1 MRLSLTTFHKLRI
14 ITATIVLFLALI
26 YLSGQEA
33 FSLAGFALLAVV
45 ATYIC
50 YHLRN
55 GSMAAEC
62 DLCRSQATMKA
73 EYGAG
78 FSDARLVINC
88 PQCGRV
94 INGAKQGV
102 EPQREK

>member
-1 MRLSLTTFHKLRI
+1 MRLSLTAFHRLRV
-14 ITATIVLFLALI
+14 ITATIVLVLALM

-33 FSLAGFALLAVV
+33 FSLAGFALIA
-45 ATYIC
+45 AGASYIC

-55 GSMAAEC
+55 GSMAAVC

-78 FSDARLVINC
+78 FSHARLVINC
-88 PQCGRV
+88 AQCGRV
-94 INGAKQGV
+94 VNGAEQGV
-102 EPQREK
+102 EPQLEK